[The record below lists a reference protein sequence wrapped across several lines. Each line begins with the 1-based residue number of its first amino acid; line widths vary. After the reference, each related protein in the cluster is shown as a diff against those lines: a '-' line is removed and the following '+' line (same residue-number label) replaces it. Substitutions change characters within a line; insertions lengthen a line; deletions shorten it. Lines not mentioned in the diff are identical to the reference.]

1 MAEKESERGV
11 WGSSEAWTLAEE
23 SAAPTKREAEWRS
36 PCQSLPN
43 GALPETLEKMLG

>member
-1 MAEKESERGV
+1 MVSGVLEKG
-11 WGSSEAWTLAEE
+11 EAWTLAEE
-23 SAAPTKREAEWRS
+23 SAAPTKREEEWRS